1 MTNSGGGG
9 RVRSRKASPGEY
21 SIGAISNGVDGV
33 DGEQW
38 PKVIEGKRKL
48 NDLVTR
54 DKTMTE
60 EELVND
66 LFGILL

>member
-1 MTNSGGGG
+1 M
-9 RVRSRKASPGEY
+9 RSRKASPGEY
-21 SIGAISNGVDGV
+21 SIGAISNSVDGV

-54 DKTMTE
+54 DETMTE
-60 EELVND
+60 EELVNN